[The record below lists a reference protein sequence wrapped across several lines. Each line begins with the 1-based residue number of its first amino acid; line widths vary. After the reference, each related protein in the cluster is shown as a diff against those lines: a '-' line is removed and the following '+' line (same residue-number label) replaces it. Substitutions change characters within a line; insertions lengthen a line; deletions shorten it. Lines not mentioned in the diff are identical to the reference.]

1 MTIVSRGSNPVG
13 RAAIAARPT
22 GHSLPLKVRRRIS
35 IWVMITPALLG
46 LLIFFAYPL
55 VANVYYSLTRYD
67 MLTPPSWIGFRNYQY
82 LFTKD
87 PAVGTAVR
95 NTLWLVAILVP
106 VRVVSAMA
114 VAGLLTRVKHAA
126 GFWRTLFY
134 LPALVP
140 PVASTVAFV
149 FLFNPGVGPVNQI
162 LDLFGIR
169 GPLWFSDP
177 SWAKP
182 SLVLLGM
189 WVLGDIMI
197 IFLASLLDVPG
208 EQYEAASIDGANG
221 LQKVRY
227 VTLPHITPVIV
238 FAIITGVI
246 AALQYFT
253 EAAIASSVASGTA
266 GVNNGIG
273 AVLGY
278 PANSL
283 LTYTQWLYVRGFS
296 NFQLGYAAALAVVLF
311 VVAGAFV
318 ALLLRQFNAFSPEGR
333 S

>member
-1 MTIVSRGSNPVG
+1 MTVVSSESSPAG
-13 RAAIAARPT
+13 RVQIARPA
-22 GHSLPLKVRRRIS
+22 GRSLPPRVRRRVA
-35 IWVMITPALLG
+35 IWIMMTPALLG
-46 LLIFFAYPL
+46 LVIFFVYPL
-55 VANVYYSLTRYD
+55 AANVYYSLTRYD
-67 MLTPPSWIGFRNYQY
+67 LLTSPSWIGLRNYQY

-87 PAVGTAVR
+87 PAIGIAVR
-95 NTLWLVAILVP
+95 NTLWLVVILVP

-114 VAGLLTRVKHAA
+114 VAGLLTRVKHAV

-149 FLFNPGVGPVNQI
+149 FLFNPGVGPVNQV
-162 LDLFGIR
+162 LKLLGIR

-177 SWAKP
+177 SWSKP

-227 VTLPHITPVIV
+227 VTLPYVAPVIV

-273 AVLGY
+273 SVLGY

>member
-1 MTIVSRGSNPVG
+1 
-13 RAAIAARPT
+13 
-22 GHSLPLKVRRRIS
+22 
-35 IWVMITPALLG
+35 MITPALLG
-46 LLIFFAYPL
+46 LAVFFVYPL

-67 MLTPPSWIGFRNYQY
+67 LLTAPSWIGLRNYQY

-87 PAVGTAVR
+87 PAIGIAVR

-114 VAGLLTRVKHAA
+114 VAGLLTRVKHGA

-149 FLFNPGVGPVNQI
+149 FLFNPGVGPVNQV
-162 LDLFGIR
+162 LKLVGIR

-177 SWAKP
+177 SWSKP

-197 IFLASLLDVPG
+197 IFLASLLDVPSD
-208 EQYEAASIDGANG
+208 QYEAASIDGASG
-221 LQKVRY
+221 PQKVRY
-227 VTLPHITPVIV
+227 VTLPHIAPVIV

-318 ALLLRQFNAFSPEGR
+318 ALLLRQFHAFSPEGR

>member
-1 MTIVSRGSNPVG
+1 LT
-13 RAAIAARPT
+13 
-22 GHSLPLKVRRRIS
+22 VRRRIA
-35 IWVMITPALLG
+35 IWVMIAPALLG

-67 MLTPPSWIGFRNYQY
+67 MLTPPRWIGLRNYQY

-87 PAVGTAVR
+87 PAIGTAVR

-114 VAGLLTRVKHAA
+114 VAGFLTRVKHAA

-162 LDLFGIR
+162 LKLIGIR

-177 SWAKP
+177 NWSKP

-197 IFLASLLDVPG
+197 IFLASLLDVPT

-221 LQKVRY
+221 MQKVRY

-278 PANSL
+278 PANSM